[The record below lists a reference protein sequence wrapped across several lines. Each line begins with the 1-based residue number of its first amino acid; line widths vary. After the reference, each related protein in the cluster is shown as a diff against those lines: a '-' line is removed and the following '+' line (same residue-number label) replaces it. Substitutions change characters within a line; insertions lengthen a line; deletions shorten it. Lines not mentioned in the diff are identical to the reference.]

1 MADKRLWTQMDLGFT
16 SNPKVQEVLAES
28 AGAVVLYIHSVLTSC
43 LHVTDG
49 FAKEKVMVR
58 ASFASQADADLLAS
72 AGMWHRPGHDCN
84 TCPAAVPIGEVYI
97 HDFEEHNP
105 MWTTRAAETR
115 IEKATKAARAR
126 WAADS
131 KPEDA
136 TEHATEHAASIG
148 QASGEQCS
156 EDAPAMPEKRRE
168 EKKIFSSSS
177 TTAFDAFWAGYPR
190 KVGKAAAQKAFAK
203 ALKFTDVETVM
214 SGVEALRTEVAGKD
228 QKFTPHAATWLNEGR
243 WDDEPSGQLQ
253 IPVNSPWDPS
263 FHRMQVEA

>member
-28 AGAVVLYIHSVLTSC
+28 AGAVVLYIHSVLMSC
-43 LHVTDG
+43 QHITDG

-58 ASFASQADADLLAS
+58 TSFASQADADLLAS
-72 AGMWHRPGHDCN
+72 AGMWHRPGHDCE
-84 TCPAAVPIGEVYI
+84 TCPTSVPLGEVYI

-115 IEKATKAARAR
+115 SEKATKAARAR
-126 WAADS
+126 WATDS
-131 KPEDA
+131 KSED
-136 TEHATEHAASIG
+136 ATEHAASIG

-156 EDAPAMPEKRRE
+156 EDTPAMPEKRRE
-168 EKKIFSSSS
+168 KKKISSSSS
-177 TTAFDAFWAGYPR
+177 TADFDAFWVRYPR
-190 KVGKAAAQKAFAK
+190 KVAKAAAQKAFAK
-203 ALKFTDVETVM
+203 ALKSTDVETVM

-228 QKFTPHAATWLNEGR
+228 QKFTPHPATWLNEGR

-263 FHRMQVEA
+263 FHRMQASA